1 MKNTDTEIL
10 YDILDSESTGISQK
24 ILDHSRWIGSLRFGR
39 GEFGDRQLR
48 IIDTIP
54 LCNKEE
60 CGLFLS
66 GRCDPKGQREI
77 CQKIH
82 SWTLKA
88 EIRIF
93 ERYQSL
99 ESDLD
104 FLNLGIM
111 LIPLYVQMFVI
122 QKEIDSIN
130 ANPLSTQ
137 GTGSVKINPLQEHF
151 LKIQREIRAYEKDLD
166 SKILKPKS
174 KKQNPNQRFGTAS
187 DYAGRMK

>member
-1 MKNTDTEIL
+1 MNNNELL
-10 YDILDSESTGISQK
+10 YDISGSESTGISQK
-24 ILDHSRWIGSLRFGR
+24 ITDHRRWIGSLRFGR
-39 GEFGDRQLR
+39 GEYGDRKLR

-66 GRCDPKGQREI
+66 GRCDPKGKKEV
-77 CQKIH
+77 CSVIH
-82 SWTLKA
+82 SWVVKA
-88 EIRIF
+88 EIMIF

-122 QKEIDSIN
+122 QKEMDSIN
-130 ANPLSTQ
+130 ANPLTNQ
-137 GTGSVKINPLQEHF
+137 GTGSVKINPLLEHF

-166 SKILKPKS
+166 TKILKPKS
-174 KKQNPNQRFGTAS
+174 KKKNQRFGSAS
-187 DYAGRMK
+187 DYAGRMR